1 MIIQR
6 LNGWKEW
13 WDEKQ
18 NRIEWNKKKCKKLRK
33 TRRKKTKEENINSK
47 KMKMKKWKKKTCWK
61 KSCITN
67 EKEIKLYEQQNRKR
81 KIKNMYLEFRYRIIH
96 LWFRGN
102 MRYEI
107 NRCSYL
113 RNK

>member
-1 MIIQR
+1 MQEI
-6 LNGWKEW
+6 
-13 WDEKQ
+13 EK
-18 NRIEWNKKKCKKLRK
+18 NEKKKA
-33 TRRKKTKEENINSK
+33 KEENINSK
-47 KMKMKKWKKKTCWK
+47 EMKMKKWKKTCWK
-61 KSCITN
+61 KSCIRN
-67 EKEIKLYEQQNRKR
+67 EEEIKLYEQQNRKR